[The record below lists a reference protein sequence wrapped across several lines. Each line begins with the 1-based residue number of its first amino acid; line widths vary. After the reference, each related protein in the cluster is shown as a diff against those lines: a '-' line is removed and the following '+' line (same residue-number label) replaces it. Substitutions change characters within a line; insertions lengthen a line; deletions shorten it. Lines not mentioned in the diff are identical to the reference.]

1 MIKFEQTF
9 LFGMNNFV
17 LAVNR
22 NSLLKHILY
31 WTIFV
36 LFWSFVWGLSDY
48 EFFRNILIQ
57 INCLPSRMLL
67 VYISIYFLFPKY
79 FLKKKYF
86 EFFVYYCV
94 LVLLISI
101 CIQRPLMLWYVQ
113 PTYLPNW
120 NDSNFFRSSEI
131 INTALDI
138 NIAAILPL
146 GYMFLKT
153 FENLKESNYRLGEEN
168 VSLKENKAEVLE
180 FRIDKSIHKVHPDQI
195 LYIESQRNN
204 VLIKLLNSELV
215 VRQNISAIQEMLPE
229 NEFIRIHRSFIIS
242 REKISSFSPAKI
254 EVSGMIIPIG
264 RKYKEE
270 VKKLLGY

>member
-1 MIKFEQTF
+1 
-9 LFGMNNFV
+9 
-17 LAVNR
+17 
-22 NSLLKHILY
+22 
-31 WTIFV
+31 
-36 LFWSFVWGLSDY
+36 
-48 EFFRNILIQ
+48 
-57 INCLPSRMLL
+57 MLL